1 MLLISNSRRHHVINN
16 TYTTLIYILFFLE
29 SSQKNVSSIHDI
41 DRIFLSLKEFVP
53 YWLFRITSLIEI
65 ASIYFLQSALKRVVA
80 SPEATSW
87 LLGPTTAAQV
97 TIDDP
102 YLPLFAIYDRSLS
115 LTPFERRISPG
126 CCISFRYCA
135 LEKVFTA
142 PTYGPSFVE
151 NFHLYISI
159 IYVIIKIT

>member
-1 MLLISNSRRHHVINN
+1 M
-16 TYTTLIYILFFLE
+16 E
-29 SSQKNVSSIHDI
+29 S
-41 DRIFLSLKEFVP
+41 FLSLKEFVP

-65 ASIYFLQSALKRVVA
+65 ASIYCLQSALKRVAA

-142 PTYGPSFVE
+142 PTYGSSFVE
-151 NFHLYISI
+151 FFSPVYFNYLCNNKIYIRKNLRRMRIVGNEFRVRLFKPINILYKP
-159 IYVIIKIT
+159 IY